1 MKRAKSLRR
10 WGLIITAIGVI
21 FSLSLILYI
30 ELSNRYNYTGVM
42 LLAAGA
48 LYAGCLI
55 TIGGVLVLIVDGI
68 LRLTGRR
75 Y

>member
-1 MKRAKSLRR
+1 MKRAKSLRQ

-30 ELSNRYNYTGVM
+30 ELSNRYNYTGAM
-42 LLAAGA
+42 PLAGG
-48 LYAGCLI
+48 LFYAGCLI

>member
-1 MKRAKSLRR
+1 MKRAKSLRQ
-10 WGLIITAIGVI
+10 WGFIITAIGVI
-21 FSLSLILYI
+21 ISLFLILYI
-30 ELSNRYNYTGVM
+30 ELSNRYNYTGVVP
-42 LLAAGA
+42 LAVGT

>member
-30 ELSNRYNYTGVM
+30 ERSNRYNYTGAM
-42 LLAAGA
+42 PLAGG
-48 LYAGCLI
+48 LFYAGCLI

-68 LRLTGRR
+68 LRLIGRR